1 MFKLK
6 TALASATILT
16 TVAATAQADIL
27 NREIFD
33 DTATIAENAG
43 NTSSFSTLLTAAQTA
58 GLADDLMGPG
68 PFTLFAPTDE
78 AFAALPEGTVETL
91 LLPENREQLTNLLLA
106 HIVPSTLTGTE
117 LEDAFSGMEDGIMN
131 EADGFMISN
140 VNTVVAD
147 TLTEGADIALERIA
161 EDIFISSVMPGNV
174 TVDGNDV
181 RVIGTDIV
189 SSNGVIHVIDGVLMP
204 SS

>member
-1 MFKLK
+1 MFNLK
-6 TALASATILT
+6 TALASASFVTLM
-16 TVAATAQADIL
+16 AATAQADIL
-27 NREIFD
+27 NKEIFD
-33 DTATIAENAG
+33 ETATIAENAG

-91 LLPENREQLTNLLLA
+91 LMPENREQLATLLQA
-106 HIVPSTLTGTE
+106 HIVPVILTGAE
-117 LEDAFSGMEDGIMN
+117 LEEAFAGMEEGIMN
-131 EADGFMISN
+131 EAEGYMLSN

-147 TLTEGADIALERIA
+147 TLTEDADVALERIG
-161 EDIFISSVMPGNV
+161 ETVFISSVAPGGV
-174 TVDGNDV
+174 VLKEDSP

-204 SS
+204 TM